1 VSPLWRDELGIYLA
15 PHKLALTRLGRGVRP
30 RALRE
35 AGWQN
40 PAVLEAGW
48 GATLA
53 ALDAR
58 LGEAEWQD
66 AAVRVVL
73 ADHWIRYAVVPYSTA
88 ISGDDERMTQARHVL
103 AGIYGDV
110 VSQWS
115 VTLSDTR
122 PGLPAL
128 ACAVP
133 AALLEELQQLLARR
147 KLPMKSLQ
155 PQLVAA
161 YNHWRTRLPDGGA
174 WFVSLEQGM
183 LAAARLVKGAWDRVH
198 SVRIGADW
206 AVELRRLQ
214 TFGRLASSS
223 TQEGTVYVDAP
234 AGLREASGASG
245 AAGLIWLEEPQAAG
259 STAGRLEF
267 LRRHQA

>member
-1 VSPLWRDELGIYLA
+1 MSPLWRDEIGLYLA

-35 AGWQN
+35 AGWNN
-40 PAVLEAGW
+40 PTPGDLHWSAA
-48 GATLA
+48 LA

-58 LGEAEWQD
+58 LAEPDWQG
-66 AAVRVVL
+66 AVARVVL
-73 ADHWIRYAVVPYSTA
+73 ADHWVRYAVVPYSA
-88 ISGDDERMTQARHVL
+88 DISGEAERMTQARHVL
-103 AGIYGDV
+103 GGIYGEV
-110 VSQWS
+110 ASQWS

-122 PGLPAL
+122 PGLPAV

-133 AALLEELQQLLARR
+133 AALLEELQLLLARR
-147 KLPMKSLQ
+147 KLPLKSMQ

-161 YNHWRTRLPDGGA
+161 YNHWRARLPDGGA
-174 WFVSLEQGM
+174 WFVTLEQGT

-198 SVRIGADW
+198 SVRIGANW

-214 TFGRLASSS
+214 TFGRLASTS
-223 TQEGTVYVDAP
+223 TQEGSVYVDAP
-234 AGLREASGASG
+234 AGLREAAGG
-245 AAGLIWLEEPQAAG
+245 AATGLIWLEEPLAG
-259 STAGRLEF
+259 ASTAGQLEY

>member
-1 VSPLWRDELGIYLA
+1 VSPLWRDEIGVYLA

-30 RALRE
+30 HAVRE

-40 PAVLEAGW
+40 PVAGDTHW
-48 GATLA
+48 AAALA
-53 ALDAR
+53 ALGAKLADPD
-58 LGEAEWQD
+58 WQG
-66 AAVRVVL
+66 AAVRLVL
-73 ADHWIRYAVVPYSTA
+73 ADHWVRYAVVPYSA
-88 ISGDDERMTQARHVL
+88 DINGEVERMIQARHVL
-103 AGIYGDV
+103 AGIYGEV
-110 VSQWS
+110 ASQWS

-122 PGLPAL
+122 PGLPAV

-133 AALLEELQQLLARR
+133 AALLEELHLLLARYR
-147 KLPMKSLQ
+147 LPLKSMQ

-161 YNHWRTRLPDGGA
+161 YNHWRSRLPDGGA
-174 WFVSLEQGM
+174 WFVTLEQGT

-198 SVRIGADW
+198 CVRIGADW

-223 TQEGTVYVDAP
+223 TQEGNVYVDAP
-234 AGLREASGASG
+234 AGLRG
-245 AAGLIWLEEPQAAG
+245 AAGAGGAGLTWLEEPEAAG
-259 STAGRLEF
+259 STSSQLEY

>member
-1 VSPLWRDELGIYLA
+1 VSPLWRDEIGVYLA

-30 RALRE
+30 RAVRE

-40 PAVLEAGW
+40 PVSGNTHWAAP
-48 GATLA
+48 LA
-53 ALDAR
+53 ALDAKLADPAWQGAIVR
-58 LGEAEWQD
+58 L
-66 AAVRVVL
+66 VL
-73 ADHWIRYAVVPYSTA
+73 ADHWVRYAIVPHSAA
-88 ISGDDERMTQARHVL
+88 ISGEAERMIQARHVL

-115 VTLSDTR
+115 VTLGDTR
-122 PGLPAL
+122 PGLPAV

-133 AALLEELQQLLARR
+133 AALLEDLQLLLARY
-147 KLPMKSLQ
+147 KLPLKSMQ

-161 YNHWRTRLPDGGA
+161 YNHWRGRLPDGGA
-174 WFVSLEQGM
+174 WFVTLEQGT

-198 SVRIGADW
+198 CVRIGADW

-223 TQEGTVYVDAP
+223 AQEGNVYVDAP
-234 AGLREASGASG
+234 AGLREAAGASG
-245 AAGLIWLEEPQAAG
+245 AGLTWLEEPLAAG
-259 STAGRLEF
+259 STCGQLEF
-267 LRRHQA
+267 LRRNQA